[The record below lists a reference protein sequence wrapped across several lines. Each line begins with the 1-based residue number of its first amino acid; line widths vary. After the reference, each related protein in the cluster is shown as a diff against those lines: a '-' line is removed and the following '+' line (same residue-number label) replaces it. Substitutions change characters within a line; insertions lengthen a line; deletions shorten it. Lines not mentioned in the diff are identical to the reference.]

1 MAKIINANNLTKIY
15 GEKETS
21 VTALDDI
28 NIEFRENEF
37 TAIMGP
43 SGSGKSTLLH
53 CLAGLDRPTSG
64 KIFLKGND
72 IATLND
78 KELTKIRRDSFG
90 FIFQA
95 FNLIPTLT
103 AEENIT
109 LPASIAG
116 RKPDMDWVKEVVETV
131 DIADRLSHRPNELS
145 GGQQQRVAAA
155 RAMATKPEVIFADEP
170 SGNLDSKSSRE
181 LLTFMKSVVE
191 ELNQTIVMVTHDP
204 FAASFAGRVVML
216 KDGRIASDLGN
227 DIATLN
233 DKELTKIRR
242 DSFGFIFQAFN
253 LIPTLTAEENITLPA
268 SIAGR
273 KPDMDWVKE
282 VVETVDIADRLSH
295 RPNELSGGQQQRVAA
310 ARAMATKPEVIFAD
324 EPSGNLDSKSSRE
337 LLTFMKSVVEEL
349 NQTIVMVTHDPF
361 AASFAGRVV
370 MLKDGRIASDLEK
383 PTQEEIVAEVTAL
396 TNA

>member
-1 MAKIINANNLTKIY
+1 MTKIIEANSLTKIY

-53 CLAGLDRPTSG
+53 CIAGLDRPTSG

-103 AEENIT
+103 AQENIT

-116 RKPDMDWVKEVVETV
+116 REPDTEWVKEVVETV
-131 DIADRLSHRPNELS
+131 DIADRLTHRPNELS

-191 ELNQTIVMVTHDP
+191 NLNQTIVMVTHDP
-204 FAASFAGRVVML
+204 Y
-216 KDGRIASDLGN
+216 
-227 DIATLN
+227 
-233 DKELTKIRR
+233 
-242 DSFGFIFQAFN
+242 
-253 LIPTLTAEENITLPA
+253 
-268 SIAGR
+268 
-273 KPDMDWVKE
+273 
-282 VVETVDIADRLSH
+282 
-295 RPNELSGGQQQRVAA
+295 
-310 ARAMATKPEVIFAD
+310 
-324 EPSGNLDSKSSRE
+324 
-337 LLTFMKSVVEEL
+337 
-349 NQTIVMVTHDPF
+349 

-370 MLKDGRIASDLEK
+370 MLKDGRIASDLEN

>member
-1 MAKIINANNLTKIY
+1 MTKIIEANSLTKIY

-64 KIFLKGND
+64 KIVLKGND

-103 AEENIT
+103 AQENIT

-116 RKPDMDWVKEVVETV
+116 REPDMEWVKEVVETV
-131 DIADRLSHRPNELS
+131 DIADRLTHRPNELS

-191 ELNQTIVMVTHDP
+191 NLNQTIVMVTHDP
-204 FAASFAGRVVML
+204 Y
-216 KDGRIASDLGN
+216 
-227 DIATLN
+227 
-233 DKELTKIRR
+233 
-242 DSFGFIFQAFN
+242 
-253 LIPTLTAEENITLPA
+253 
-268 SIAGR
+268 
-273 KPDMDWVKE
+273 
-282 VVETVDIADRLSH
+282 
-295 RPNELSGGQQQRVAA
+295 
-310 ARAMATKPEVIFAD
+310 
-324 EPSGNLDSKSSRE
+324 
-337 LLTFMKSVVEEL
+337 
-349 NQTIVMVTHDPF
+349 

-370 MLKDGRIASDLEK
+370 MLKDGRIASDLEN